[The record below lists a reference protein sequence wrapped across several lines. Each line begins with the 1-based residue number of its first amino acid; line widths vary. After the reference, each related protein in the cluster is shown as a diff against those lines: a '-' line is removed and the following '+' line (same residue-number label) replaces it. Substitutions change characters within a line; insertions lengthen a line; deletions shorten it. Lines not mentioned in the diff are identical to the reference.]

1 MPAYVFVDV
10 QVRDAVRYAE
20 YIKAAP
26 ESIAK
31 YGGRYLAR
39 GGRTEQLE
47 GAFEPHR
54 VVILEFDSFDRAR
67 AWWASDE
74 YASAKALRQS
84 ASVCSMILVDGV
96 GAPAI

>member
-1 MPAYVFVDV
+1 MPAYLFVNIRVTDP
-10 QVRDAVRYAE
+10 VRYAD

-26 ESIAK
+26 DSIAK

-39 GGRTEQLE
+39 GGRTERLE
-47 GAFEPHR
+47 GEQEAQR
-54 VVILEFDSFDRAR
+54 VVILEFDSFERAR

-74 YASAKALRQS
+74 YATAKALRQS

-96 GAPAI
+96 GSPPI